1 MNTYLPW
8 GQAKDYVLGL
18 FHCNFLLMDLGLIPL
33 VTLAHLEPC
42 MRVHLIA
49 TFYIIA
55 FCIAALSLITWII
68 MTLSKSTG
76 RMVILASL
84 QPLLGWASPACWT
97 HPTQNWLAVKG
108 SPPLLL
114 LLVL

>member
-18 FHCNFLLMDLGLIPL
+18 FHCNFMLMDLGLIFL
-33 VTLAHLEPC
+33 GILAHLEPC

-55 FCIAALSLITWII
+55 VCIVVLSLITWRI
-68 MTLSKSTG
+68 MTLSTRVLRG
-76 RMVILASL
+76 ILNLSL
-84 QPLLGWASPACWT
+84 F
-97 HPTQNWLAVKG
+97 
-108 SPPLLL
+108 
-114 LLVL
+114 LVL

>member
-18 FHCNFLLMDLGLIPL
+18 FHCNFMLMDLGLIFL

-55 FCIAALSLITWII
+55 FCIVALSLITWRI
-68 MTLSKSTG
+68 MTLSTRVLRG
-76 RMVILASL
+76 ILNLSL
-84 QPLLGWASPACWT
+84 F
-97 HPTQNWLAVKG
+97 
-108 SPPLLL
+108 
-114 LLVL
+114 LVL

>member
-18 FHCNFLLMDLGLIPL
+18 FHCNFMLMDLGLIFL

-55 FCIAALSLITWII
+55 FCIAALSLITWSIA
-68 MTLSKSTG
+68 TLSKSTC
-76 RMVILASL
+76 RMLSQFLA
-84 QPLLGWASPACWT
+84 T
-97 HPTQNWLAVKG
+97 
-108 SPPLLL
+108 
-114 LLVL
+114 

>member
-18 FHCNFLLMDLGLIPL
+18 FHCNFLLMDLGLILL

-76 RMVILASL
+76 RMLKLVLATRSL
-84 QPLLGWASPACWT
+84 MTGLT
-97 HPTQNWLAVKG
+97 HLWKG
-108 SPPLLL
+108 SSPLLL